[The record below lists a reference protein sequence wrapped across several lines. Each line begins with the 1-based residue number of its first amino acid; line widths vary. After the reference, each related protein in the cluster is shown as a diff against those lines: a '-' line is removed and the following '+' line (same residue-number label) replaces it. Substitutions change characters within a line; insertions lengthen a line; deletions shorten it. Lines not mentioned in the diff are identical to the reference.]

1 MTAKRF
7 RSGLAKNDEF
17 SDEIIDEL
25 TGKHYFDS
33 TKDDY
38 VFSEEIVDLLNELYE
53 ENKQIKDLIHTMLK
67 QIDAENITSDSAIY
81 SAKIIFSRNEFS
93 LIREMWKRS

>member
-1 MTAKRF
+1 MTTKRF

-38 VFSEEIVDLLNELYE
+38 VFSEEIVDLLNELHKKNEKLQKAVDNCQFRTLDLLDYIKE
-53 ENKQIKDLIHTMLK
+53 KEIVTHQEIKDWWNSEVM
-67 QIDAENITSDSAIY
+67 E
-81 SAKIIFSRNEFS
+81 
-93 LIREMWKRS
+93 

>member
-38 VFSEEIVDLLNELYE
+38 VFSEEIVDLLNELHE
-53 ENKQIKDLIHTMLK
+53 ENQELKNKLSKIEKKIKVLHK
-67 QIDAENITSDSAIY
+67 
-81 SAKIIFSRNEFS
+81 
-93 LIREMWKRS
+93 

>member
-1 MTAKRF
+1 MIAKRF

-38 VFSEEIVDLLNELYE
+38 VFSEEIVDLLNKIWEQTQRFE
-53 ENKQIKDLIHTMLK
+53 KHNKDLMDENEQLK
-67 QIDAENITSDSAIY
+67 AELKA
-81 SAKIIFSRNEFS
+81 
-93 LIREMWKRS
+93 IREERHKEFIIGNGR